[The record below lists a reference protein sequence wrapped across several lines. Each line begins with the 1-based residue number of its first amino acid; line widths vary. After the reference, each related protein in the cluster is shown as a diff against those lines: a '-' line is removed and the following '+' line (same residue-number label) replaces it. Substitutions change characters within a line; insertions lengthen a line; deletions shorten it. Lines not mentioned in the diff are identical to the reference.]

1 MPFPLEIG
9 ASFAYRQGTA
19 RGAISK
25 RRNQMAAK
33 KTTGKSKSLKKAKKL
48 EAAKPLTK
56 SIALKATY
64 R

>member
-1 MPFPLEIG
+1 LEIG

-33 KTTGKSKSLKKAKKL
+33 KTTGKSKGLKKGKRL

-56 SIALKATY
+56 TIALKA